1 MVVASWFGFVQIAG
15 IGWKEKDIRRFA
27 LIVGNPLCER
37 KMMLDNTRR
46 RRIRAAIKELQKD
59 KSNID
64 EVRDI
69 LEDILSEEENVRD
82 NTPESFHEL
91 DRYQICEESC
101 DLLEQAIDDLSN
113 EEDTDIEAVLDTLA
127 QIDGI

>member
-1 MVVASWFGFVQIAG
+1 MT
-15 IGWKEKDIRRFA
+15 
-27 LIVGNPLCER
+27 
-37 KMMLDNTRR
+37 LDNTRR

-64 EVRDI
+64 VVRSI

-82 NTPESFHEL
+82 NTPESFQEL

-113 EEDTDIEAVLDTLA
+113 EEDTDIEDVLGTLT
-127 QIDGI
+127 QIDGV